1 MKRKKMNIPLPK
13 RKPSVSKRKG
23 YTSMSIEEYFKDPE
37 NKYKYGA
44 DRTSGLKPA
53 KKKVG
58 GYIKRAKGGKV
69 YKCSHNRLY

>member
-1 MKRKKMNIPLPK
+1 MATKKKIPLPK
-13 RKPSVSKRKG
+13 SKPPVPKRKG
-23 YTSMSIEEYFKDPE
+23 YTSMSIEDYFKDPE

-53 KKKVG
+53 KKKK
-58 GYIKRAKGGKV
+58 YIKRAKGGKV